1 MKKIIHSPGVLFVFP
16 TSVATYAAIFIVSS
30 STDHLHHFVMIDKD
44 GFPHLYVLT
53 LTDTLHNHFEGAG
66 GQIIEP

>member
-1 MKKIIHSPGVLFVFP
+1 MNEFIHSPDVLFVFP
-16 TSVATYAAIFIVSS
+16 PSVYSYAAIFIVAA
-30 STDHLHHFVMIDKD
+30 TPDMPDHFVMIDED

-53 LTDTLHNHFEGAG
+53 LTKNMCNYFIKFG

>member
-1 MKKIIHSPGVLFVFP
+1 MP
-16 TSVATYAAIFIVSS
+16 
-30 STDHLHHFVMIDKD
+30 DHFVMIDED

-53 LTDTLHNHFEGAG
+53 LTKNMCNYFIKFG